1 MECHGDDNT
10 ALPPTVLTHLILI
23 VEASTIIIRA
33 STLQADDPALKVY
46 AQTYFTDFPRA
57 RMEIM
62 SNADSST
69 LRFWCALNLSIA
81 HCGCECFVGSNAA
94 DLDDVLTQFVQSEF
108 DNLVQSDSSVRQVA
122 QGLLLKG
129 RLQAPTRQM
138 VRGQLKG
145 GVEHALGSET
155 YHGGCQDEPAVAA
168 DGDRASLP
176 QYSKSPCVTSHD
188 QTNTSDGFTGVP
200 IAKSPSITNV
210 IMNMYALSAVV

>member
-1 MECHGDDNT
+1 
-10 ALPPTVLTHLILI
+10 
-23 VEASTIIIRA
+23 
-33 STLQADDPALKVY
+33 
-46 AQTYFTDFPRA
+46 
-57 RMEIM
+57 MEIM

-81 HCGCECFVGSNAA
+81 QCGCECFVGSNAA

-122 QGLLLKG
+122 QGL
-129 RLQAPTRQM
+129 APTRQM